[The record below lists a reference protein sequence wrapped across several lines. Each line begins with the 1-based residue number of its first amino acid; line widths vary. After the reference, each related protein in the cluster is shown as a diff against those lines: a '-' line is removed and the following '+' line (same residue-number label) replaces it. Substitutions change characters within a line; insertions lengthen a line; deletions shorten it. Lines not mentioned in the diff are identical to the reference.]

1 MIWKKIFQSDEQCS
15 FLRIIKNVRKYRD
28 IVSHQRNIDKIYSNA
43 KDPYEPKYQLLIN
56 KREGVG
62 LKHCNDLKAFIEYSN
77 TIDDIY
83 ENIEEYNLN
92 KERKILI
99 VFDDMIADM
108 LNNKKLNPIV
118 TELFIRVRKVNIS
131 LDFITQS

>member
-1 MIWKKIFQSDEQCS
+1 MQFFENH
-15 FLRIIKNVRKYRD
+15 KNVRKYRD
-28 IVSHQRNIDKIYSNA
+28 IVSRQRNIDKIYSNA

-83 ENIEEYNLN
+83 ENIINIIVLVCHV
-92 KERKILI
+92 ILQ
-99 VFDDMIADM
+99 DY
-108 LNNKKLNPIV
+108 V
-118 TELFIRVRKVNIS
+118 TKGSSKSMGRSPSR
-131 LDFITQS
+131 

>member
-15 FLRIIKNVRKYRD
+15 FLKIIKNVRKYRD
-28 IVSHQRNIDKIYSNA
+28 IVSRQRNIDKIYSNA

-62 LKHCNDLKAFIEYSN
+62 LKHCNDLKAFSEYSN

>member
-15 FLRIIKNVRKYRD
+15 FLKIIKNVRKYRD
-28 IVSHQRNIDKIYSNA
+28 IVSRQRNIDKIYSNA

-56 KREGVG
+56 KREDVG
-62 LKHCNDLKAFIEYSN
+62 LKHCNGLKAFIEYSN

>member
-15 FLRIIKNVRKYRD
+15 FLKIIKNVRKYRD
-28 IVSHQRNIDKIYSNA
+28 IVSRQRNIDKIYSNA

-56 KREGVG
+56 KRKGVG

>member
-15 FLRIIKNVRKYRD
+15 FLKIIKNVRKYRD
-28 IVSHQRNIDKIYSNA
+28 IVSRQRNIDKIYSNA

>member
-15 FLRIIKNVRKYRD
+15 FLKIIENVRKYRD

-56 KREGVG
+56 KREGVR

>member
-15 FLRIIKNVRKYRD
+15 FLKIIKNVRKYRD
-28 IVSHQRNIDKIYSNA
+28 IVSRQRNIDKIYSNA
-43 KDPYEPKYQLLIN
+43 KDPYELKYQLLIN

>member
-15 FLRIIKNVRKYRD
+15 FLKIIKNVRKYRD
-28 IVSHQRNIDKIYSNA
+28 IVSRQRNIDKIYLYA

-56 KREGVG
+56 KREGLG

>member
-15 FLRIIKNVRKYRD
+15 FLKIIKNVRKYRD
-28 IVSHQRNIDKIYSNA
+28 IVSRQRNIDKIYSNA

-92 KERKILI
+92 K
-99 VFDDMIADM
+99 
-108 LNNKKLNPIV
+108 
-118 TELFIRVRKVNIS
+118 
-131 LDFITQS
+131 

>member
-15 FLRIIKNVRKYRD
+15 FLKIIKNVRKYRN
-28 IVSHQRNIDKIYSNA
+28 IVSRQRNIDKIYSNA

>member
-99 VFDDMIADM
+99 VFDDMSADM

>member
-15 FLRIIKNVRKYRD
+15 FLKIIKNVRKYRD
-28 IVSHQRNIDKIYSNA
+28 IVSRQRNIDKIYSNA

-99 VFDDMIADM
+99 VFDDMIVDM

>member
-1 MIWKKIFQSDEQCS
+1 M
-15 FLRIIKNVRKYRD
+15 RKYRD
-28 IVSHQRNIDKIYSNA
+28 IVSRQRNIDKIYSYA

-56 KREGVG
+56 KREGLG

>member
-15 FLRIIKNVRKYRD
+15 FLKIIKNVRKYRD
-28 IVSHQRNIDKIYSNA
+28 IVSRQRNIDKIYSNA
-43 KDPYEPKYQLLIN
+43 KDPYEPKYPLLIN

>member
-83 ENIEEYNLN
+83 ENIEEYNRN

>member
-15 FLRIIKNVRKYRD
+15 FLKIIKNVRKYRD
-28 IVSHQRNIDKIYSNA
+28 IVSRQRNIDKIYSNA
-43 KDPYEPKYQLLIN
+43 KDPYEPKYQLLII

>member
-15 FLRIIKNVRKYRD
+15 FLKIIKNVRKYRD
-28 IVSHQRNIDKIYSNA
+28 IVSRQRNIDKIYSNA
-43 KDPYEPKYQLLIN
+43 KDPYEPKCQLLIN